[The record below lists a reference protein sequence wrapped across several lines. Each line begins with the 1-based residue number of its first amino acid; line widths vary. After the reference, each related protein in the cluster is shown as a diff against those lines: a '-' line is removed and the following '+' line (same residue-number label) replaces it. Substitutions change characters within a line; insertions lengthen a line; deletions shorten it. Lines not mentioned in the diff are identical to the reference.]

1 MLLSVLRRGEVSNP
15 TLLAAL
21 NAAGTIGSGYET
33 SQVLQAAARAHAI
46 TGPARD
52 VYVKVADRLGD
63 YEQTQ
68 ALAALARS
76 ERR

>member
-1 MLLSVLRRGEVSNP
+1 MSSE
-15 TLLAAL
+15 TLLMAL

-33 SQVLQAAARAHAI
+33 GKVLQAAARAHAI
-46 TGPARD
+46 NGPARD
-52 VYVKVADRLGD
+52 LYMKIADRLGD

-76 ERR
+76 ERRQ